1 MKSSLK
7 DLRQPPRKVRYVA
20 DSVRGKNAMLAC
32 ESLRLLN
39 KKSAAIISKLIKSAI
54 SNAKD
59 KNVSNTDSLMIKKIM
74 VDSGI
79 TMIRGRA
86 RAMGRS
92 TRIRKRTSRVLVELE
107 QKEEIKN
114 NKK

>member
-20 DSVRGKNAMLAC
+20 DSVRGKNAMSAC